1 MIKKLR
7 LGTYAT
13 NGRLSLLHPSLFR
26 WSERRLC
33 RIELGETLP
42 VVRIGSIPFH
52 PKPCPSAPN
61 YETGQTRLALQTP
74 SLGRHLRF
82 GRRFARTET
91 AGGGLKDLR
100 W

>member
-1 MIKKLR
+1 MTKELEAQELTER
-7 LGTYAT
+7 TDYS
-13 NGRLSLLHPSLFR
+13 SLLHSPLFR

-61 YETGQTRLALQTP
+61 YRPVKRVLLCKRLPWADICA
-74 SLGRHLRF
+74 SV
-82 GRRFARTET
+82 
-91 AGGGLKDLR
+91 GGLPEPRQLVVGSR
-100 W
+100 T